1 MASGRGGGMSAG
13 QVVLVTFG
21 FLIASFLVFIFGM
34 WVGKD
39 IAERRLAQEERV
51 FRAPIA
57 RPTEPAAALAQQA
70 PAAAA
75 QPPAGVQPL
84 LPRGTPSPASA
95 FQLPGEEARST
106 PSLRRPTAT
115 ATLDF
120 VVLTPATTPPQRMA
134 PTPLQEGTAEE
145 WADAGWT
152 VQVTATTDAAN
163 AEAIAARL
171 RSRGYDAYTIKAP
184 NRGQLW
190 YRVRVGRFATR
201 TEAQQTESKL
211 KTLESLSGA
220 FVTAR

>member
-1 MASGRGGGMSAG
+1 MSAG

-57 RPTEPAAALAQQA
+57 RPTSGVPPMAAQEPRPAGGAAPFVPPGAAA
-70 PAAAA
+70 P
-75 QPPAGVQPL
+75 
-84 LPRGTPSPASA
+84 SA
-95 FQLPGEEARST
+95 FQLPGEAKPST
-106 PSLRRPTAT
+106 PTPDVLRPTPTAT
-115 ATLDF
+115 LNL
-120 VVLTPATTPPQRMA
+120 VLLTPAKTMQRAA
-134 PTPLQEGTAEE
+134 PTPLQSPGEE

-184 NRGQLW
+184 NRGQMW
-190 YRVRVGRFATR
+190 YRVRVGRFNTR
-201 TEAQQTESKL
+201 AEAQETESRL
-211 KTLESLSGA
+211 RTVESLSGA

>member
-1 MASGRGGGMSAG
+1 MSAG

-51 FRAPIA
+51 FRAPVA
-57 RPTEPAAALAQQA
+57 RPT
-70 PAAAA
+70 AAAA
-75 QPPAGVQPL
+75 PEAVAGAASAPASGGAQALVPH
-84 LPRGTPSPASA
+84 GTPSPL
-95 FQLPGEEARST
+95 FQLPLDAPRSPT
-106 PSLRRPTAT
+106 PVPLQATPTPT
-115 ATLDF
+115 IHL
-120 VVLTPATTPPQRMA
+120 VVLTPATTARTTPRMP
-134 PTPLQEGTAEE
+134 PTPAQTGEE

-184 NRGQLW
+184 NRGQIW
-190 YRVRVGRFATR
+190 YRVRVGRYASR
-201 TEAQQTESKL
+201 AEAQQIESRL
-211 KTLESLSGA
+211 KTSESLSAA

>member
-1 MASGRGGGMSAG
+1 MAAGRGGGMSAG

-51 FRAPIA
+51 FHAPIV
-57 RPTEPAAALAQQA
+57 RPTDPAAAVAQA
-70 PAAAA
+70 PAAAV
-75 QPPAGVQPL
+75 QPPGGVQPL
-84 LPRGTPSPASA
+84 LPGGTPSPASA
-95 FQLPGEEARST
+95 FQLPGEGPRNSPT
-106 PSLRRPTAT
+106 LPHPTAT
-115 ATLDF
+115 PTLNF
-120 VVLTPATTPPQRMA
+120 VVLTPAKTAVQRTA
-134 PTPLQEGTAEE
+134 PTPLQSPSAEE

-201 TEAQQTESKL
+201 AEAQQTESKL
-211 KTLESLSGA
+211 KTVESLSGA

>member
-1 MASGRGGGMSAG
+1 MSAG

-21 FLIASFLVFIFGM
+21 FLIGSFLVFIFGM

-51 FRAPIA
+51 FRAPIV
-57 RPTEPAAALAQQA
+57 RPTPAAVAGLEPGSAVA
-70 PAAAA
+70 PAART
-75 QPPAGVQPL
+75 PA
-84 LPRGTPSPASA
+84 TPARV
-95 FQLPGEEARST
+95 FQLPLEPTQT
-106 PSLRRPTAT
+106 PVAGVLPPTVT
-115 ATLDF
+115 ATLNL
-120 VVLTPATTPPQRMA
+120 VVLPRTPARPRAVATPDGSSA
-134 PTPLQEGTAEE
+134 DE

-163 AEAIAARL
+163 AEAIASRL
-171 RSRGYDAYTIKAP
+171 RSRGFDAYTLKAP

-201 TEAQQTESKL
+201 AEAQEAETKL
-211 KTLESLSGA
+211 KTVENLTGA